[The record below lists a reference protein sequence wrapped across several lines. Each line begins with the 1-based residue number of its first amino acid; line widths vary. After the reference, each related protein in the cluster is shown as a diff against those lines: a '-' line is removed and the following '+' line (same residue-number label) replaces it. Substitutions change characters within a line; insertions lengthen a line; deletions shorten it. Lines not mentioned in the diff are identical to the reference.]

1 MLRRSL
7 ASVLLPR
14 GYHGVITTGISNQ
27 LVLADARS
35 SIFNGSV
42 IGQRTYYDD
51 ETNKNDDGSSTRKNL
66 SDHERAL
73 YDIAKPRLEEYRSKH
88 VRMPDLNKIPPA
100 SLVSTADGS
109 SSNTTLSDS
118 SNSDDIALM
127 IRRKRLIYR
136 CMQRGWL
143 EVDLLLGTWASQNVM
158 SLTVDELNEFEEFV
172 NSETIDIYNI
182 ITLRLDSLPEQWKK
196 NSNTTGIVERIQEW
210 AKSNPLGRADPEKY
224 KEIKASAKLI

>member
-1 MLRRSL
+1 MFTVQTRNILKSTCPGRNSTNLVGRRS
-7 ASVLLPR
+7 
-14 GYHGVITTGISNQ
+14 
-27 LVLADARS
+27 
-35 SIFNGSV
+35 
-42 IGQRTYYDD
+42 YYDD
-51 ETNKNDDGSSTRKNL
+51 ETHKNDDGTSIRTNL

-73 YDIAKPRLEEYRSKH
+73 YDIAKPRLEDYRAKH
-88 VRMPDLNKIPPA
+88 IRMPDLNRIPPA
-100 SLVSTADGS
+100 SLLPVPTITNAESDK
-109 SSNTTLSDS
+109 TTE
-118 SNSDDIALM
+118 DDMALM

-158 SLTVDELNEFEEFV
+158 SLTIDELNEFEEFV

-182 ITLRLDSLPEQWKK
+182 ITLRLDTLPEQWKK

>member
-1 MLRRSL
+1 MLRKSIAFALAPKIHCGVVGATTRCILNGTGSITVICRRS
-7 ASVLLPR
+7 
-14 GYHGVITTGISNQ
+14 
-27 LVLADARS
+27 
-35 SIFNGSV
+35 
-42 IGQRTYYDD
+42 YYDD
-51 ETNKNDDGSSTRKNL
+51 ETNKDDDGSSTRTNL

-73 YDIAKPRLEEYRSKH
+73 YDIAKPRLEEYRAKH
-88 VRMPDLNKIPPA
+88 ISLPDLTRIPPA
-100 SLVSTADGS
+100 SLVTTSIS
-109 SSNTTLSDS
+109 SSNTS
-118 SNSDDIALM
+118 SEKTNEDDIALM

-158 SLTVDELNEFEEFV
+158 ALTIDELNEFEEFV

-182 ITLRLDSLPEQWKK
+182 ITLRLDTLPDKWKK
-196 NSNTTGIVERIQEW
+196 NNNTTGIVERIQEW

>member
-7 ASVLLPR
+7 SSV
-14 GYHGVITTGISNQ
+14 VIPIGCSGRIATGISHQ
-27 LVLADARS
+27 RVPPMK
-35 SIFNGSV
+35 IFNGSV

-73 YDIAKPRLEEYRSKH
+73 YDIAKPRLEEYRAKH
-88 VRMPDLNKIPPA
+88 IRMPELNKIPPA
-100 SLVSTADGS
+100 SLVTTPD
-109 SSNTTLSDS
+109 SNNSTLSD
-118 SNSDDIALM
+118 NANNDDVALM

-182 ITLRLDSLPEQWKK
+182 ITLRLDTLPEQWKK
-196 NSNTTGIVERIQEW
+196 NNNTTGIVERIQEW

>member
-7 ASVLLPR
+7 SSALIPSGFR
-14 GYHGVITTGISNQ
+14 GGITGI
-27 LVLADARS
+27 L
-35 SIFNGSV
+35 NGGV
-42 IGQRTYYDD
+42 IGQRTFYDD

-66 SDHERAL
+66 SEQERAL
-73 YDIAKPRLEEYRSKH
+73 YDIAKPKIEEYRSKH

-100 SLVSTADGS
+100 SLLASTPDS
-109 SSNTTLSDS
+109 SSNNISTPTLSD
-118 SNSDDIALM
+118 NANNDDIALT

-196 NSNTTGIVERIQEW
+196 NSRNTTGIVERIQEW